1 MIIDELTV
9 HDFGVYA
16 GRQTAVLTPHS
27 QDRPIILFGGLNG
40 AGKTTLLDALQL
52 GLFGTAAA
60 VSNRSGGS
68 YDDYL
73 RRSIHR
79 RAPAPEAAIEVAFR
93 HVSEG
98 RERSVRLHRSWSVRG
113 ERVRERFEVLR
124 DGKPD
129 ALAAEHWAE
138 LVEEILPARIA
149 ELFLF
154 DGEKIEAYADLEG
167 ASRLIRT
174 AIENLLGLDVIEQLA
189 TDLLLLERR
198 KRTENRTDP
207 APDKGADIAARLE
220 TVDGE
225 RKALIQ
231 RRAAAVNEIERLEA
245 TLRDREEAYR
255 REGGGMA
262 DQRLGL
268 EAALKEASHQ
278 TEELRHDLRE
288 IAAGV
293 LPLALTRPLLD
304 RVQRRWREQDSR
316 WRKATAHALLVEERA
331 MFREMLNEPGI
342 DGSVRLR
349 LLAALDARDDDAA
362 TASEPTAEVPTV
374 ANDQLAHLLA
384 GQLDDVRERA
394 AAAAG
399 ALKAARTRLADVK
412 GAIDSIPAEER
423 LAPFA
428 ADLEQARRALADA
441 RVEQEARA
449 EAVARFDREVAD
461 LKAAAQNAHDAM
473 MSAKFATEDLQKMLS
488 QSVRVRESLVGF
500 RKAVLEKHA
509 SRIEAAILQSFHEL
523 ARKRT
528 LIAGVRIDPAN
539 FSLELV
545 GRRGDR
551 VTPERLSAGERQ
563 ILAVAVLWGLARAS
577 GRPLPTVIDTPLGRL
592 DSAHRG
598 SLISRYFPHVSHQTI
613 LLSTDEEIAGR
624 TLAALR
630 PSIGRSYRLVHD
642 EAADATR
649 IEDGELETANEH

>member
-27 QDRPIILFGGLNG
+27 AERPIILFGGLNG

-60 VSNRSGGS
+60 VSNRPGGS

-79 RAPAPEAAIEVAFR
+79 GAASREAAIEVAFR
-93 HVSEG
+93 HVAEG
-98 RERSVRLHRSWSVRG
+98 RERSIRLHRSWSARG

-124 DGKPD
+124 DGRPD

-174 AIENLLGLDVIEQLA
+174 AIQNLLGLDVIEQLSA
-189 TDLLLLERR
+189 DLVLLERR
-198 KRTENRTDP
+198 KRAETRADD
-207 APDKGADIAARLE
+207 APDRGEELAARVE
-220 TVDGE
+220 AVESE
-225 RKALIQ
+225 RRVLIQ
-231 RRAAAVNEIERLEA
+231 RRAVAVNEMERLETA
-245 TLRDREEAYR
+245 VRDREEAYR

-268 EAALKEASHQ
+268 EAVQ
-278 TEELRHDLRE
+278 TDATHRTDEIRRALRE
-288 IAAGV
+288 NAAGV
-293 LPLALTRPLLD
+293 LPLGLIRPLLG
-304 RVQRRWREQDSR
+304 RVQARWDEREAR
-316 WRKATAHALLVEERA
+316 WRKATARALVSAERD
-331 MFREMLNEPGI
+331 MFRDML
-342 DGSVRLR
+342 
-349 LLAALDARDDDAA
+349 LDARLPEAVRSEMLANIDARDRDDA
-362 TASEPTAEVPTV
+362 SEGGPVGEVP
-374 ANDQLAHLLA
+374 AAAREQLAHLMA
-384 GQLDDVRERA
+384 GQLDDA
-394 AAAAG
+394 ADRTATAAG
-399 ALKAARTRLADVK
+399 DLAAARTRLADVK
-412 GAIDSIPAEER
+412 GAIASIPPEER

-428 ADLEQARRALADA
+428 AALDQVRRALADA
-441 RVEQEARA
+441 RIEQEART
-449 EAVARFDREVAD
+449 EAISRLDREIAD
-461 LKAAAQNAHDAM
+461 LQAAADSAHDAM
-473 MSAKFATEDLQKMLS
+473 MSAKFASEDLQRMLS
-488 QSVRVRESLVGF
+488 QSVRVREKLTGF
-500 RKAVLEKHA
+500 RRAVLIKHA
-509 SRIEAAILQSFHEL
+509 TRIEAAILRSFHEL

-528 LIAGVRIDPAN
+528 LITAVRIDPESFA
-539 FSLELV
+539 LDLV
-545 GRRGDR
+545 GRRGER

-592 DSAHRG
+592 DSEHRG
-598 SLISRYFPHVSHQTI
+598 SLIGRYFPGVSHQTI
-613 LLSTDEEIAGR
+613 LLSTDEEISGR
-624 TLAALR
+624 TLNALR

-649 IEDGELETANEH
+649 IEVGELETANER